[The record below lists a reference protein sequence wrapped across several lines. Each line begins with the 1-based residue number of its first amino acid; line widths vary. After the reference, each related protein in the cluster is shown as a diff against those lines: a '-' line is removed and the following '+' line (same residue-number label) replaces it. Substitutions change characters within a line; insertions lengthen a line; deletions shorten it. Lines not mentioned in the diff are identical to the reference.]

1 MMTRERA
8 YQILTE
14 LVKNQNLVKHH
25 LATEAAMRALA
36 RYFGG
41 DEEKWG
47 LVGLLHDADYELT
60 KDEPEKHTLVLE
72 ERIGSE
78 LEPEVMAAIKAHNA
92 DHLGIKPQTKMDWG
106 IYTCDEL
113 TGLIVAAALI
123 HPDKKLSSIDTE
135 FVLRRFD
142 EPAFARNV
150 NRDQIRLCKEKLG
163 LSSEDFTAL
172 ALRAMQEIAR
182 ELGL

>member
-1 MMTRERA
+1 MTRDRA
-8 YQILTE
+8 YQILTD

-25 LATEAAMRALA
+25 LATEAVMMALA
-36 RYFGG
+36 RYFKE

-78 LEPEVMAAIKAHNA
+78 LEPEVMKAIKAHNA
-92 DHLGIKPQTKMDWG
+92 ESLGIEPQTKMDWA
-106 IYTCDEL
+106 IYACDEL
-113 TGLIVAAALI
+113 TGLIIAAALI
-123 HPDKKLSSIDTE
+123 HPDKKLGSIDTE

-142 EPAFARNV
+142 EPAFAKGA
-150 NRDQIRLCKEKLG
+150 NRDQIRLCEEKLG
-163 LSSEDFTAL
+163 FSLEGFTTL
-172 ALRAMQEIAR
+172 ALKAMQEIAP